1 LAHHLRDL
9 APFVP
14 VYCRLRGF
22 YIARGPR
29 LNFNET
35 KNIGFPADQ
44 VDLSPAPRRPEIS
57 LHHHITQLPQMKIR
71 VFFALSAGALVSRSR
86 VRRKHAGPNPIQTVN
101 DCSREN
107 CGKHDGDE
115 VSL

>member
-14 VYCRLRGF
+14 VYCRLRGL

-71 VFFALSAGALVSRSR
+71 VFFALRAGALVPRSR
-86 VRRKHAGPNPIQTVN
+86 VRREHAPRNPIQAVN
-101 DCSREN
+101 DSSCKN
-107 CGKHDGDE
+107 CGKHNE
-115 VSL
+115 QETPL